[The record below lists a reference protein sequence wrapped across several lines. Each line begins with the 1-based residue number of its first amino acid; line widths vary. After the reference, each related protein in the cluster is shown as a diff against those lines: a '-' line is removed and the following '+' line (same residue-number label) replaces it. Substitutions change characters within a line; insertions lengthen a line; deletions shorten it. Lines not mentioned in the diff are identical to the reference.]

1 MDRPNTVR
9 PSARPHTPAEMAELN
24 SAKLPIRRY
33 RRFAGWD
40 YSKGASFFITIA
52 TEPRRSLFGRVEQGV
67 MVLSSLGEK
76 VLEALEAI
84 PRLNPGIRLF
94 GHVVMPDHVHF
105 CCHLA
110 PGLAE
115 PLKVLGFAIRRFK
128 NYTTKVWKAELSSAI
143 STGFTNYA
151 PNGQT
156 HGTSAISTDAP
167 QSSPRGDG
175 QTEFGQNGLLWQQGY
190 HDLLCLSREAID
202 AVEHYIANN
211 PLKWWL
217 MYCDKTLMRVREPLD
232 SPLLDGTGIFWR
244 GVGNIGLIDPAALG
258 SDRRIVAI
266 RISRRIPAALLPQV
280 VADCLKG
287 ANAGYIHASTFF
299 SPGEHALYDALVAS
313 GAPMIKLQTSEI
325 GWGYRPIRSE
335 PELFANR
342 RLLILAPML
351 APATPA
357 TRPELLDA
365 NRHAASIA
373 HACEGG
379 KAIYAVPGN
388 GGVEY
393 RNVT

>member
-9 PSARPHTPAEMAELN
+9 PSARPHTSAEMAELG
-24 SAKLPIRRY
+24 SAKQPIRRY
-33 RRFAGWD
+33 RRFHGWD

-52 TEPRRSLFGRVEQGV
+52 TEPRRSLFGRVEQGA
-67 MVLSSLGEK
+67 MVLSPLGKK
-76 VLEALEAI
+76 VLESLEAI

-94 GHVVMPDHVHF
+94 GHVVMPDHVHL
-105 CCHLA
+105 CCHLP
-110 PGLAE
+110 PGLDE

-128 NYTTKVWKAELSSAI
+128 NYTTKVWKAELTERSSAI
-143 STGFTNYA
+143 STEGKMEG
-151 PNGQT
+151 P
-156 HGTSAISTDAP
+156 S
-167 QSSPRGDG
+167 GDG
-175 QTEFGQNGLLWQQGY
+175 RSMIGLLWQQGY

-244 GVGNIGLIDPAALG
+244 GVGNTGLIDPTAFG

-287 ANAGYIHASTFF
+287 ANAGYIYASTFF

-325 GWGYRPIRSE
+325 GWGYKPIRSE

-351 APATPA
+351 APATPS

-373 HACEGG
+373 HACLGG

-393 RNVT
+393 RQI

>member
-1 MDRPNTVR
+1 MPNYR
-9 PSARPHTPAEMAELN
+9 ASATTPVELAELSSAN
-24 SAKLPIRRY
+24 SPAKLPILRY
-33 RRFAGWD
+33 RRFHGWD

-52 TEPRRSLFGRVEQGV
+52 TEPRRSLFGRVEQGA
-67 MVLSSLGEK
+67 MVLSPLGKK
-76 VLEALEAI
+76 VLESLEAI
-84 PRLNPGIRLF
+84 PRLNPGIRLY
-94 GHVVMPDHVHF
+94 GHVVMPDHVHL

-128 NYTTKVWKAELSSAI
+128 NYTTKAAKLSLAL
-143 STGFTNYA
+143 STPLPPFL
-151 PNGQT
+151 
-156 HGTSAISTDAP
+156 S
-167 QSSPRGDG
+167 GDG
-175 QTEFGQNGLLWQQGY
+175 RTEFGLWQQGY

-217 MYCDKTLMRVREPLD
+217 MYCDKSLMRVQEPLD

-244 GVGNIGLIDPAALG
+244 GVGSTGLIDPADLG
-258 SDRRIVAI
+258 PDRRIVAM

-287 ANAGYIHASTFF
+287 ANAGYIYASTFF
-299 SPGEHALYDALVAS
+299 SPGEHALYNALVAS
-313 GAPMIKLQTSEI
+313 GAPMVKLQTSEI

-351 APATPA
+351 APATPS

-373 HACEGG
+373 HACPGG
-379 KAIYAVPGN
+379 KAIYAVPGK
-388 GGVEY
+388 GGIEY
-393 RNVT
+393 RQI

>member
-1 MDRPNTVR
+1 MEIAALSSD
-9 PSARPHTPAEMAELN
+9 
-24 SAKLPIRRY
+24 KQPIRRY
-33 RRFAGWD
+33 RRFHGWD
-40 YSKGASFFITIA
+40 YGKGASFFITIA
-52 TEPRRSLFGRVEQGV
+52 TEPRRSLFGRIEQGT
-67 MVLSSLGEK
+67 MVLSPLGEK
-76 VLEALEAI
+76 VMEALEAI

-94 GHVVMPDHVHF
+94 GHVVMPDHVHL
-105 CCHLA
+105 CCHLEA
-110 PGLAE
+110 DLAD

-143 STGFTNYA
+143 STSSANYA

-156 HGTSAISTDAP
+156 HGTSAISTGAP
-167 QSSPRGDG
+167 QSRPSGDG
-175 QTEFGQNGLLWQQGY
+175 QTAFDLLWQQGY

-217 MYCDKTLMRVREPLD
+217 MYCDKMLMRVQEPLD

-244 GVGNIGLIDPAALG
+244 GVGNTDLIDPANLG
-258 SDRRIVAI
+258 SDRQIVSM

-287 ANAGYIHASTFF
+287 ANAGYIYASTFF

-342 RLLILAPML
+342 KLLILASML
-351 APATPA
+351 APATPS

-373 HACEGG
+373 HACPGG

-393 RNVT
+393 RQI